1 MGFYSKV
8 VFPRLLDVVMS
19 DQELATYRQELLA
32 DVRGKV
38 LEIGF
43 GTGLNLPYYP
53 DNIEKITTI
62 DANSGMNKLAQKRI
76 QASSLKVEH
85 RVLNGESL
93 PMENN
98 SFDSV
103 VSTWTLCSIVNI
115 DKALKEIYRVLKPGG
130 NFFFIEHGLSNKEE
144 VQVWQNRLNPLQKI
158 IADGCNLNRN
168 IKLSVEKHF
177 DKVQVEEFLEKNSP
191 EFAGYTYKGVAT
203 KK

>member
-191 EFAGYTYKGVAT
+191 ECAGYTYKGVAT